1 MMWNS
6 DVDIFLEKVRMG
18 TRQVHRRAQTNEA
31 ESRSQAVEKRLGIID
46 LSPPHPPSPSLHSHS
61 FTSTYNTTNGMEW
74 EKRRYDLLQGNPSTH
89 TICSPLLSPPL
100 LHSSPLNL
108 QSPSL
113 ATTTNKHIQRGYSL
127 QSVKLR
133 QLHSLSIL
141 Q

>member
-1 MMWNS
+1 MLIYSWRRYEWALAKS
-6 DVDIFLEKVRMG
+6 IEG
-18 TRQVHRRAQTNEA
+18 HRQTKLNREAKRWRRGLVSLIYLLPT
-31 ESRSQAVEKRLGIID
+31 
-46 LSPPHPPSPSLHSHS
+46 PPSPSLHSHS
-61 FTSTYNTTNGMEW
+61 FTSTYNTTNGMDW